1 MRQYSCIFL
10 KFSGANDT
18 VLNKMKRG
26 VHRGLCA
33 LRHLIK
39 NKKLV
44 SGNGAVEVALNV
56 RLEGF
61 ATSTV
66 IELILIL
73 QQQIK

>member
-1 MRQYSCIFL
+1 MEQ
-10 KFSGANDT
+10 
-18 VLNKMKRG
+18 G
-26 VHRGLCA
+26 VHHGLCA
-33 LRHLIK
+33 LRHSIE

-44 SGNGAVEVALNV
+44 SKNGAVEVALNV